1 LKITPLDLRNQEF
14 GRTLRGFD
22 PEEVRVF
29 LELVSDEFELLIK
42 ENNSLTERLRGLDEK
57 IRDYRSMEKT
67 LNATLISAQKN
78 ADSYFEN
85 AKKEADLTLESA
97 RMESRRV
104 LEKAQNQKVAL
115 EEEIAQLQKTR
126 TVYVNKFKSFLKEQ
140 LELLAGEKDEPVLD
154 GGHDRRRSAL
164 PGDSF
169 VDCGENPG
177 ENIDAGA
184 EMTAPKIDTFR
195 PTFSVDEDER
205 QESEAEDARTS
216 GD

>member
-1 LKITPLDLRNQEF
+1 MKITPSDLRNQEF

-154 GGHDRRRSAL
+154 GGHDRMRSVL

-169 VDCGENPG
+169 VGCGENPG